1 MVPRPWLSVPASPR
15 AMARIP
21 APMPVTITAL
31 LSERAAGTTISVDPA
46 ATISPDRSAGEIS
59 LARVI
64 AIEARHGDG
73 EVCDLHHGWS
83 FAGEAPWRGA
93 LSEPGASVAWWDCR
107 CNA

>member
-31 LSERAAGTTISVDPA
+31 LSERAAGITISVDPA

-64 AIEARHGDG
+64 AIEARHGGG
-73 EVCDLHHGWS
+73 EVCDLHHAWS
-83 FAGEAPWRGA
+83 FSVEAPWRVGA
-93 LSEPGASVAWWDCR
+93 KRAGIRALGAG
-107 CNA
+107 